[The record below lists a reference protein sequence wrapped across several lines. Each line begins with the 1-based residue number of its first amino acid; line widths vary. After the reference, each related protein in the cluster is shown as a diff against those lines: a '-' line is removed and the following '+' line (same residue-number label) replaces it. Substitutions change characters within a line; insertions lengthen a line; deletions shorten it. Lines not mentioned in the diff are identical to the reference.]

1 MRHRASARS
10 ITSTLSP
17 ASEALLGR
25 PPGRSAYSRLRARNR
40 LVENLPLE
48 DPVGVHSRDGPEVD
62 AWTLA
67 GSARQAA
74 WSLAPVYQSV
84 ADRVKA
90 DYPLRYYRKSGR
102 AAVKEVGGGFGE
114 AHAVRAS
121 CPLLPPLLGILRE
134 RPRRTDP
141 TIVVSLRTRR
151 PTSADK

>member
-62 AWTLA
+62 AWSLA
-67 GSARQAA
+67 GSGRQAA
-74 WSLAPVYQSV
+74 WRLAPVYNQWQIASRQTIPS
-84 ADRVKA
+84 DTIGRVEEQ
-90 DYPLRYYRKSGR
+90 PSRKS
-102 AAVKEVGGGFGE
+102 EVVL
-114 AHAVRAS
+114 AKQQAVRAS

-141 TIVVSLRTRR
+141 TIVVSLRTWR